1 MQNGNPCLPLSP
13 PHTQSQKRHPD
24 GVQQF
29 NPLHYSTPPPPPYF
43 PTSLHTS
50 HDDEL
55 THSLSDFQQLARKT
69 KTMPTHRPLSPYIRH
84 QRPGTSTRVPHPPSS
99 PHDELTHSLSDFQQ
113 LARKTKTMP
122 THRPPS
128 PYIRDQRPGTS
139 TRVPHPPSSPKPR
152 TPMNITGRRSTVR
165 GRRPSVSLES
175 DAQ

>member
-1 MQNGNPCLPLSP
+1 MQNGNSCLPPSP

-29 NPLHYSTPPPPPYF
+29 NPLHYSTPPPPPPYF
-43 PTSLHTS
+43 PISLHTS
-50 HDDEL
+50 HD
-55 THSLSDFQQLARKT
+55 
-69 KTMPTHRPLSPYIRH
+69 
-84 QRPGTSTRVPHPPSS
+84 
-99 PHDELTHSLSDFQQ
+99 DELTHSLSDFQQ

-175 DAQ
+175 DVQ